1 MSVRVAILGHVGNG
15 NLGDE
20 AIITSTLANLRAA
33 LPEAEIIAI
42 TAKPA
47 DTTAR
52 HGIPAFPVY
61 GYAPPAV
68 AGAAA
73 QAPAGG
79 ARALVKRTLARVP
92 PLFTALRAVR
102 DGMAWLAHLAGE
114 PGRLWLAWRH
124 LDGVRLLLVAGSGQV
139 NDYYGGV
146 WGYPYRLLKW
156 SLLTR
161 LRGGRV
167 AYVSVGAGPITARLS
182 RWMLRAALALAD
194 YRSYRDEPS
203 LALAEELGVR
213 HGNRL
218 APDLAFGLEPAAPAA
233 PAGFAPPATRPT
245 VVISPLPFQMGGYW
259 HESDAQGYASYV
271 AELATFATWLTG
283 NGFAVRFVPTQFAVD
298 PAVIDDIVAAMRA
311 RQGAEPEH
319 ISVTQ
324 PRTVDDLLAAL
335 SGVAAVVATRY
346 HGVLLSLALGNP
358 TIGIAYHPKT
368 VALLAAFG
376 QERFA
381 LPIDRLDAATLVRT
395 FDELRQA
402 KSERAAFVRRR
413 EDLRSAL
420 SREFAE
426 LARLVRVTPRP
437 APEPNA
443 VTP

>member
-1 MSVRVAILGHVGNG
+1 MRVAILGHVGNG

-20 AIITSTLANLRAA
+20 AIITSTIANLRAA

-52 HGIPAFPVY
+52 HGVPAFPVY
-61 GYAPPAV
+61 GYAPPVV

-73 QAPAGG
+73 QDTAGG

-92 PLFTALRAVR
+92 ALFTALRAVR
-102 DGMAWLAHLAGE
+102 DGLAWLAHLAGE

-182 RWMLRAALALAD
+182 RWMLRAALAVAD
-194 YRSYRDEPS
+194 YRSYRDQPS
-203 LALAEELGVR
+203 LALAEALGVR
-213 HGNRL
+213 DGNRL
-218 APDLAFGLEPAAPAA
+218 APDLAFGLQLGPPAALPA
-233 PAGFAPPATRPT
+233 PTTRPT

-259 HESDAQGYASYV
+259 HESDSQEYASYV
-271 AELATFATWLTG
+271 AELAAFATRLTG

-358 TIGIAYHPKT
+358 TIGIAYHVKT
-368 VALLAAFG
+368 GALLAAFD

-381 LPIDRLDAATLVRT
+381 LPIERLDAATLARA
-395 FDELRQA
+395 FDDLQH
-402 KSERAAFVRRR
+402 AAVDRPALVRRR
-413 EDLRSAL
+413 EELRSAL
-420 SREFAE
+420 AREFVE
-426 LARLVRVTPRP
+426 LARLARVEPHPVHQPGTVTP
-437 APEPNA
+437 
-443 VTP
+443 